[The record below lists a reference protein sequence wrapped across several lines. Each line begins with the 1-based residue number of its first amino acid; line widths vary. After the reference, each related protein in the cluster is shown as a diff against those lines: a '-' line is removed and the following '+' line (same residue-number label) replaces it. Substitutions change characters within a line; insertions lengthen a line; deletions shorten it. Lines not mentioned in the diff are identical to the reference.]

1 MEPPRAC
8 PAWLPAVMEHALC
21 EVLVFDAD
29 TLALLHLNEA
39 ARRNLRRDAS
49 ADDDGSPPATLEDV
63 LQIAAP
69 VDLLR
74 KSLRRGQRLA
84 VEGTM
89 RRRDGSEYP
98 AELRLLLD
106 ERGPS
111 PVLIAFG
118 IDSSMRQEA
127 ALSLDATEER
137 FRAMLS
143 NTPGLAY
150 QFLLRPDGRIAFPY
164 LSEGCRPLLGIE
176 PDRLKANP
184 SMFEARILED
194 DRLSYLASMTA
205 SAQDMKSWNWEGR
218 LWIAG
223 WNDVKWVNL
232 RATPRPFEAGG
243 VLWEGIMTN
252 ITQSKQT
259 EAELKASRAQLA
271 ELTAHVNRV
280 KEDERTRIAREIHDD
295 LGGNLTAIKMALALL
310 VRRLPADAPAAVEK
324 AAYLERLLD
333 RTIDSVHRIA
343 GDLRPGILD
352 FGLLAAI
359 EWQASE
365 FEKQLGIPCTVRNDA
380 ARPDGGEP
388 DLTAEQS
395 TALFRVFQEAL
406 TNIGKHAQAS
416 CIEVLLAVDGDHLVL
431 EIVDDGRGIAPDDL
445 FKPQS
450 FGIRGMEE
458 RAAALGGT
466 LQVRNGA
473 GCGCAATIRI
483 PLRAGAL
490 ALASQNSLS
499 SADHPT

>member
-1 MEPPRAC
+1 MEPPLAC

-21 EVLVFDAD
+21 EVMVFDAG
-29 TLALLHLNEA
+29 TLALLCLNEA
-39 ARRNLRRDAS
+39 ARRNLRRDPVP
-49 ADDDGSPPATLEDV
+49 DDVSSTETFEDV

-84 VEGTM
+84 IEGTV

-106 ERGPS
+106 ESGPS

-118 IDSSMRQEA
+118 IDSSNRQEA

-150 QFLLRPDGRIAFPY
+150 QFLQRPDGRIAFPY
-164 LSEGCRPLLGIE
+164 LSEGCRSLLGIE
-176 PDRLKANP
+176 SDRLKANP
-184 SMFEARILED
+184 SIFEARILED
-194 DRLSYLASMTA
+194 DRPSYLASMVV
-205 SAQDMKSWNWEGR
+205 SAQEMKSWNWEGR

-280 KEDERTRIAREIHDD
+280 KEEERTRIAREIHDD

-310 VRRLPADAPAAVEK
+310 VRRVPADAPAAVEK
-324 AAYLERLLD
+324 AAYLEQLLD
-333 RTIDSVHRIA
+333 RTIESVHRIA

-365 FEKQLGIPCTVRNDA
+365 FEKQLGIPCAVRHDV
-380 ARPDGGEP
+380 ARHGGEP
-388 DLTAEQS
+388 ELDAEQS
-395 TALFRVFQEAL
+395 TALFRVFQEAV
-406 TNIGKHAQAS
+406 TNIGKHAQATRV
-416 CIEVLLAVDGDHLVL
+416 EVRLAADADHLIM
-431 EIVDDGRGIAPDDL
+431 EIVDDGRGIAPEDR

-458 RAAALGGT
+458 RAAALGGV

-473 GCGCAATIRI
+473 DRGCVATIRI
-483 PLRAGAL
+483 PLPAGRAGAS
-490 ALASQNSLS
+490 ASQHSPS
-499 SADHPT
+499 SVDHPT